1 MPLVTLQTGW
11 SEELNEASY
20 ASQDFV
26 KYYHWFFSLH
36 CRCESNLTTAPTVK
50 QNIITCMQR
59 LTPLLLSGRDFLS
72 PAMLMNPKEEEENS
86 SPGSRSPFNAAKEE
100 EVTNEGRVV

>member
-1 MPLVTLQTGW
+1 MHIL
-11 SEELNEASY
+11 
-20 ASQDFV
+20 F
-26 KYYHWFFSLH
+26 
-36 CRCESNLTTAPTVK
+36 
-50 QNIITCMQR
+50 
-59 LTPLLLSGRDFLS
+59 